1 MENETVT
8 DLKGVVEQFQ
18 APLIRYA
25 ARMLRDPETA
35 KDVVQESFIKYLRV
49 SQKKESGEIEN
60 VQAWLYRIT
69 RNGCLDRIKSG
80 RAAYEVRMSEEFEHG
95 DPAPGPDHQLERDEI
110 MKIVRK
116 KISQLPDKER
126 EIVVLKMEHGKSYK
140 DIAEIMELSVTNV
153 GFILHTAMKKLSAE
167 LKGLNV

>member
-1 MENETVT
+1 MEEETVPGFKET
-8 DLKGVVEQFQ
+8 VEQLQ

-25 ARMLRDPETA
+25 ARMLRDPDAA
-35 KDVVQESFIKYLRV
+35 KDVVQESFIKYLRI
-49 SQKKESGEIEN
+49 SQKNEKKEIEN

-80 RAAYEVRMSEEFEHG
+80 RAAYEVRMSEDFEHS
-95 DPAPGPDHQLERDEI
+95 DPAPGPDRQLERDEI

-116 KISQLPDKER
+116 KINQLPDRER
-126 EIVVLKMEHGKSYK
+126 EIVILKMEHGKSYK
-140 DIAEIMELSVTNV
+140 DIAEMMELSVTNV

-167 LKGLNV
+167 LKGVNA